1 MGVLDPWSE
10 GLIVA
15 DVQDHVA
22 GLERL
27 ERGGGGGRVFEKLL
41 GEAGIEEFNGPQ
53 GRILYVLWQEDN
65 LPIVELSRRTGLAK
79 TTLTSMLDRLEARG
93 FLNRGFDKSDRR
105 IIRII
110 LTDMARSMKDK
121 YNQVSEDMNKIFYKG
136 FSSDEIT
143 QFEGYLQKILD
154 NLYKEHSCKENK

>member
-1 MGVLDPWSE
+1 MKTNG
-10 GLIVA
+10 GFLISQIKQ
-15 DVQDHVA
+15 VQ
-22 GLERL
+22 
-27 ERGGGGGRVFEKLL
+27 GRVFEKLL

-154 NLYKEHSCKENK
+154 NLYKEENNK